1 MKIAFIGGGNMATAL
16 IGGMLKQG
24 FAAADLSAVEPFETA
39 RAKLAAQFGVA
50 CTAAPSA
57 ALGEVDVILLAV
69 KPQNMRDAAQAVAP
83 YLNAQLIVSIAA
95 GTRIVDLSRWLGST
109 AATSPT
115 PYPPHSPYSPYS
127 PYTPY
132 TPYTPY
138 ESIVRCMPNTPA
150 LIGMGITGLY
160 AAPAVSAAQ
169 RVSAERILRA
179 VGDVVWVENEALID
193 PVTAVSGS
201 GPAYV
206 FYFLEAMAEAGVK
219 LGLPAE
225 DVKRLALATFSGA
238 AKLAAESPDD
248 FATLRAKV
256 TSKGGTTEAALKV
269 MMERQV
275 KEAIGSAL
283 AAASARG
290 KELGEMLGRD

>member
-24 FAAADLSAVEPFETA
+24 FAAAELSAVEPFETA

-50 CTAAPSA
+50 CAAAPSA
-57 ALGEVDVILLAV
+57 ALGDADVIVLAV

-83 YLNAQLIVSIAA
+83 YLGAQLIVSIAA
-95 GTRIVDLSRWLGST
+95 GTRIVDLSRWLGSPT
-109 AATSPT
+109 AASPA
-115 PYPPHSPYSPYS
+115 
-127 PYTPY
+127 
-132 TPYTPY
+132 PY

-169 RVSAERILRA
+169 RASAERILRA
-179 VGDVVWVENEALID
+179 VGDVVWVANEALID

-206 FYFLEAMAEAGVK
+206 FYFLEAMAEAGIK
-219 LGLPAE
+219 LGLPAD

-256 TSKGGTTEAALKV
+256 TSKGGTTEAALNV